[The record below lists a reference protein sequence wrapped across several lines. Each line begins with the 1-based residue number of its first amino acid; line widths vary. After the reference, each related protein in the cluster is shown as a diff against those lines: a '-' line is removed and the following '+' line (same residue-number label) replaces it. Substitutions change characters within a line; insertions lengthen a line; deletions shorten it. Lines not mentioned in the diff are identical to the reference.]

1 MEIARAL
8 PRTTGSPTAA
18 ALKSGCPWR
27 KNVSAEPLRL
37 LLADDEPLALRRMRL
52 ALQAIPDVEVV
63 GAASDGMQA
72 ITAMRSLRP
81 DVVLL
86 DIKMPLADGFEVAN
100 AVEASGGPEVIFVSA
115 FDSYAVRAFET
126 SAVDYLLKP
135 VEFERLASA
144 LDRARERRAAKDAG
158 RRARELAAVLDALKK
173 ESEEREGP
181 RYDKEFW
188 IRDRGRFLRVPV
200 VDVERIEAERDY
212 VRLYWEGRTLL
223 HRETMSHLE
232 EKLDPNVM
240 LRVHRSAFV
249 NWKRLTAVRRDAN
262 GRLMAVLD
270 GGEEVPVS
278 RAYAQRVMSEVKAR
292 A

>member
-1 MEIARAL
+1 M
-8 PRTTGSPTAA
+8 P
-18 ALKSGCPWR
+18 
-27 KNVSAEPLRL
+27 AETLRL

-52 ALQAIPDVEVV
+52 ALQEIPDVEIV
-63 GAASDGMQA
+63 GAASDGAQA
-72 ITAMRSLRP
+72 IDAMKALRP

-100 AVEASGGPEVIFVSA
+100 AVEDAGGPAVIFVSA
-115 FDSYAVRAFET
+115 FDSYALQAFET

-135 VEFERLASA
+135 VEFERLNSA
-144 LDRARERRAAKDAG
+144 LARARERRAAKSAG
-158 RRARELAAVLDALKK
+158 RRAEELASVLEALRK
-173 ESEEREGP
+173 EADEREGP
-181 RYDKEFW
+181 RYEKEFW

-200 VDVERIEAERDY
+200 ADVERIEAERDY

-249 NWKRLTAVRRDAN
+249 NWKRLKAVRRDHN
-262 GRLMAVLD
+262 GRLMAVLESGD
-270 GGEEVPVS
+270 EVPVS
-278 RAYAQRVMSEVKAR
+278 RAYAQRVLSEMKAR
-292 A
+292 G

>member
-1 MEIARAL
+1 MPGE
-8 PRTTGSPTAA
+8 T
-18 ALKSGCPWR
+18 
-27 KNVSAEPLRL
+27 LRL

-52 ALQAIPDVEVV
+52 ALQDIPDVEIV
-63 GAASDGMQA
+63 GDATDGAQA
-72 ITAMRSLRP
+72 IDKMRALRP

-100 AVEASGGPEVIFVSA
+100 AVEDAGGPEVIFVSA
-115 FDSYAVRAFET
+115 FDTYALQAFET

-135 VEFERLASA
+135 VEFERLNSA
-144 LDRARERRAAKDAG
+144 LLRARERRAAKDAG
-158 RRARELAAVLDALKK
+158 RRAEELAAVLDALRK
-173 ESEEREGP
+173 EADEREGP
-181 RYDKEFW
+181 TYEKEFW

-200 VDVERIEAERDY
+200 SDVERIEAERDY

-249 NWKRLTAVRRDAN
+249 NWKRLKAVRRDHN
-262 GRLMAVLD
+262 GRLMAVLESGD
-270 GGEEVPVS
+270 EVAVS
-278 RAYAQRVMSEVKAR
+278 RAYAQRVLAEMKSR
-292 A
+292 G

>member
-1 MEIARAL
+1 M
-8 PRTTGSPTAA
+8 SP
-18 ALKSGCPWR
+18 
-27 KNVSAEPLRL
+27 EPLRL

-52 ALQAIPDVEVV
+52 ALQDIPDVEIV
-63 GAASDGMQA
+63 GAASDGQQA
-72 ITAMRSLRP
+72 IDAMKALRP

-86 DIKMPLADGFEVAN
+86 DIKMPLVDGFEVAN
-100 AVEASGGPEVIFVSA
+100 AVEDSGGPAVIFVSA

-126 SAVDYLLKP
+126 SAVDYLVKP

-144 LDRARERRAAKDAG
+144 LDRARAKRAAENAG
-158 RRARELAAVLDALKK
+158 KRAEELAAVLEALRR
-173 ESEEREGP
+173 EADDREGTA
-181 RYDKEFW
+181 YEKEFW

-200 VDVERIEAERDY
+200 EEVERIEAERDY

-249 NWKRLTAVRRDAN
+249 NWRRLKAVRRDAN
-262 GRLMAVLD
+262 GRLMAVLQSGD
-270 GGEEVPVS
+270 EVAVS
-278 RAYAQRVMSEVKAR
+278 RAYAQRVMSEMRAR
-292 A
+292 G